1 MSEYFCPADIDDNLS
16 NKIKNI
22 ALRIHNLLRCRHYSR
37 VDFLLDKNN
46 KIWFLEINT
55 LPGMTKTSLLPKS
68 LSADGFSF
76 NDIIQMI
83 IDEALKN

>member
-1 MSEYFCPADIDDNLS
+1 MQT
-16 NKIKNI
+16 
-22 ALRIHNLLRCRHYSR
+22 LLASW
-37 VDFLLDKNN
+37 FLLDKNN